1 MEYNSTQGLAVLVL
15 LLAFTFLS
23 IGMFYGGN
31 ILAILLAVV
40 TMGGAI
46 MLFRGAKAESQR

>member
-1 MEYNSTQGLAVLVL
+1 MGNNSTQGLAVLVL